1 MQLRLDLF
9 EDQMVAVENLR
20 DVRTELAGVG
30 IDDLIFLFDS
40 QRE

>member
-1 MQLRLDLF
+1 
-9 EDQMVAVENLR
+9 MVAVENLR

-40 QRE
+40 QCE